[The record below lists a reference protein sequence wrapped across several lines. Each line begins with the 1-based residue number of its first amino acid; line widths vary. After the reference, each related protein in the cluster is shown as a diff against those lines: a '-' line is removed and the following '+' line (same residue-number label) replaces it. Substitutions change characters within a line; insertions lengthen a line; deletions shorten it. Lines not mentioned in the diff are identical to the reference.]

1 MDDQQFNAP
10 IPTQIQQTSSSINL
24 PSGVSIASPWQRL
37 GSYFLEALLVL
48 VTLGI
53 GWIIWAA
60 LIASTGQTPAK
71 RILKIRIIT
80 ADTLRPASFAKMFW
94 MRGLLGGIVANL
106 AITFT
111 IGVLLFMPLWDKRKQ
126 NIWDKVSNTY
136 AVTDPNDAWNTKPK
150 L

>member
-1 MDDQQFNAP
+1 MTNQQFTAP
-10 IPTQIQQTSSSINL
+10 EPPQVQQLSSAINL
-24 PSGVSIASPWQRL
+24 PPGVAIASPWQRL
-37 GSYFLEALLVL
+37 GSYFLEALLML
-48 VTLGI
+48 VTLYI

-80 ADTLRPASFAKMFW
+80 ADTLRPASYAKMFW
-94 MRGLLGGIVANL
+94 VRGILGGIVAQL
-106 AITFT
+106 AIVCTL
-111 IGVLLFMPLWDKRKQ
+111 GVLVFMPLWDKRKQ

>member
-1 MDDQQFNAP
+1 MTNQQFDAP
-10 IPTQIQQTSSSINL
+10 VPTQIQQTSSAINL
-24 PSGVSIASPWQRL
+24 PRGVSIADPWQRL
-37 GSYFLEALLVL
+37 GSYFLEVLLQI
-48 VTLGI
+48 VTLYI

-94 MRGLLGGIVANL
+94 VRGLLGGIVAQF
-106 AITFT
+106 AIIFT
-111 IGVLLFMPLWDKRKQ
+111 IGVLAFMPLWDKRKQ

>member
-1 MDDQQFNAP
+1 MTNQQFDAP
-10 IPTQIQQTSSSINL
+10 APTQIQQTPSTINL
-24 PSGVSIASPWQRL
+24 PPGVSIASPWQRL
-37 GSYFLEALLVL
+37 GSYFLEVLLQI
-48 VTLGI
+48 VTLYI

-94 MRGLLGGIVANL
+94 VRGLLGGIVAQI
-106 AITFT
+106 AIMFT
-111 IGVLLFMPLWDKRKQ
+111 IGVLIFMPLWDKRKQ

-136 AVTDPNDAWNTKPK
+136 AVTDPNDAWNTKPN
-150 L
+150 